1 MIKLEL
7 KNNVII
13 IGNGPAGISAALY
26 TARAGVNTTIFGKD
40 FGALEKAEKIEN
52 YYGLTEPVSGKDLA
66 MAGINQA
73 KRVGAEYIEA
83 QIVGLGFDGE
93 SYIVNSSVGDFT
105 ATSVI
110 IATGSQR
117 SAPRIKGLTDF
128 EGRGISYCATCD
140 AFFYRKKDVA
150 VLGYTE
156 YALHEANELS
166 HVAKSVTILTNG
178 EACTTDFSAF
188 TVIPTKLSAIEGD
201 DKLERITFAD
211 GNILNLDGLFIAY
224 GVAGSA
230 DLAKKLGA
238 ETENNKIIVD
248 DDMSSTLP
256 GLFAAGD
263 CTGGIMQVAKAVFE
277 GAMAGTSAVKFIRAK
292 KG

>member
-1 MIKLEL
+1 ML
-7 KNNVII
+7 NNIII

-26 TARAGVNTTIFGKD
+26 TARAGIKTTIIGKD

-66 MAGINQA
+66 IAGINQA

-93 SYIVNSSVGDFT
+93 NYIVSSSVGNFT
-105 ATSVI
+105 AGSVI
-110 IATGSQR
+110 IATGTQR
-117 SAPRIKGLTDF
+117 SAPRVKGLKDF
-128 EGRGISYCATCD
+128 EGRGVSYCATCD

-156 YALHEANELS
+156 YALHEASELS
-166 HVAKSVTILTNG
+166 HVASSVTVLTNG
-178 EACTTDFSAF
+178 EACTTDFGAF
-188 TVIPTKLSAIEGD
+188 KVIPTKLSALEGEE
-201 DKLERITFAD
+201 KLKRISFAD
-211 GNILNLDGLFIAY
+211 GSSITVDGMFVAY

-248 DDMSSTLP
+248 ENMSSTLP
-256 GLFAAGD
+256 GQFAAGD
-263 CTGGIMQVAKAVFE
+263 CTGGMMQVAKAVYE